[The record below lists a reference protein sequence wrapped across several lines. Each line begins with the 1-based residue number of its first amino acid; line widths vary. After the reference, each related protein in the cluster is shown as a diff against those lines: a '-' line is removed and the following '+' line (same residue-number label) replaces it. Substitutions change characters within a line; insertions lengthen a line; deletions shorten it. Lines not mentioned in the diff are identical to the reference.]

1 MHLPLNIAP
10 PATHQ
15 IEIGFRPRNVNG
27 TWVARRIDRQSVSG
41 EVISQWNAI
50 DWAILVHI
58 RFFVIS
64 VTKLWDTMFSL
75 CIWNCR
81 THHAKVLEF
90 KSSYKMTNEL
100 DICLPISV
108 MFERINRIRDKMY
121 KQHWSEWCHTSDR
134 RSGQCSI
141 LICLN
146 DNCHAAFI
154 HALNCI
160 TLHTNCVHI
169 FAMFPIA
176 YDRSWKSRRKS

>member
-1 MHLPLNIAP
+1 
-10 PATHQ
+10 
-15 IEIGFRPRNVNG
+15 
-27 TWVARRIDRQSVSG
+27 
-41 EVISQWNAI
+41 
-50 DWAILVHI
+50 
-58 RFFVIS
+58 
-64 VTKLWDTMFSL
+64 MFSL

-90 KSSYKMTNEL
+90 KSSYTMTNEL

-108 MFERINRIRDKMY
+108 MFESINRIRDKMY

-176 YDRSWKSRRKS
+176 YDRSWKSRRKSYMRKCIDIRLYYWKTSGKIYMPQVASRNCGNVIGAGHPSRR